1 MHIIE
6 DIDELINQFH
16 SFCADKAIKEKYGA

>member
-6 DIDELINQFH
+6 DIDELIKQFH
-16 SFCADKAIKEKYGA
+16 SFCADKEIKEEYGD